1 MIKVLKL
8 GKTKRKPSYYEVI
21 CPHCDSELVCE
32 LDDIWMD
39 DPYHDIGRI
48 TCPVC
53 RTKFN
58 FWITV
63 DKGNS
68 YEQHPFWS
76 GISAKEVSEEV
87 YDSAHLDVSKS
98 GLKMLIDEKEA
109 EDEEVNSKETHN

>member
-58 FWITV
+58 FRIV
-63 DKGNS
+63 IDDI

-76 GISAKEVSEEV
+76 SESAEEV
-87 YDSAHLDVSKS
+87 DEMTYYSAHMDVSKS
-98 GLKMLIDEKEA
+98 GLKILMDEKED
-109 EDEEVNSKETHN
+109 EDATDK

>member
-8 GKTKRKPSYYEVI
+8 GKTKRKQSYYKVI

-39 DPYHDIGRI
+39 DPYRDIGRI

-58 FWITV
+58 FII
-63 DKGNS
+63 DEPIDHN
-68 YEQHPFWS
+68 PFWS
-76 GISAKEVSEEV
+76 TTSAKEVGDLT
-87 YDSAHLDVSKS
+87 YYSAHMDVSKS

-109 EDEEVNSKETHN
+109 ENATDE

>member
-8 GKTKRKPSYYEVI
+8 GKTKRKPSYYKVI

-32 LDDIWMD
+32 LDDIWVD

-58 FWITV
+58 FRIVV
-63 DKGNS
+63 DDDLF
-68 YEQHPFWS
+68 EQNPFWS
-76 GISAKEVSEEV
+76 SESAKEVGDLT
-87 YDSAHLDVSKS
+87 YHSANMDVSKS
-98 GLKMLIDEKEA
+98 GLAMLIAEKED
-109 EDEEVNSKETHN
+109 EDATDK